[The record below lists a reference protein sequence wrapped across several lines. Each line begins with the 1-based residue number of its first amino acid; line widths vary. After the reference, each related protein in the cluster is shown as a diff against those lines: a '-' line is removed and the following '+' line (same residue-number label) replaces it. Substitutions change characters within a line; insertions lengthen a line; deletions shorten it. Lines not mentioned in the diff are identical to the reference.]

1 MARAFCRSV
10 MHYLDRRGYDAY
22 LEAYQALR
30 HVEAALAVEA
40 RIETGEFTGWHRND
54 LNCRTWKCKDFLTTW
69 HAMLNDQR
77 WMNLEG
83 MAEGPQPCY
92 AAYKYNPN
100 FPTAYRPDL
109 FLQPER

>member
-54 LNCRTWKCKDFLTTW
+54 LNCRTWKCKDFLATW